1 MPLLGSGHSRERD
14 RLGLGCEDLLAV
26 AAVPVHGPVRERDY
40 GGAHV
45 AGADSALLPRGQ
57 R

>member
-1 MPLLGSGHSRERD
+1 VPLLGSGHSRERD

-26 AAVPVHGPVRERDY
+26 AAVPVHGPVQERDY
-40 GGAHV
+40 DGAHV
-45 AGADSALLPRGQ
+45 VGADSALLPREQ